1 MTSGFGPLA
10 HGAAMAFNDVISL
23 GLLKAIHLEWLSSY
37 YFIVPLILYMAQPFL
52 FFSAL
57 NVESM
62 AVMNIMWDLLSDVL
76 VTLSGIY
83 IFKEKISNSKLLGI
97 LLAMVSM
104 YLLTSES
111 KL

>member
-1 MTSGFGPLA
+1 MTLGIGPFTY
-10 HGAAMAFNDVISL
+10 GITMALNDVISL
-23 GLLKAIHLEWLSSY
+23 GLIKSIHMKWLSSY

-62 AVMNIMWDLLSDVL
+62 AIMNIIWDLLSDVL
-76 VTLSGIY
+76 VTISGIY

>member
-1 MTSGFGPLA
+1 MAYGS
-10 HGAAMAFNDVISL
+10 AMAFNDVISL

-37 YFIVPLILYMAQPFL
+37 YFIFPVILYMAQPFL
-52 FFSAL
+52 FFSSL

-62 AVMNIMWDLLSDVL
+62 AVMNIMWDLLSDVF
-76 VTLSGIY
+76 VTASAIY
-83 IFKEKISNSKLLGI
+83 VFNEKISYTKFLGM

-104 YLLTSES
+104 FLLTHES

>member
-1 MTSGFGPLA
+1 
-10 HGAAMAFNDVISL
+10 
-23 GLLKAIHLEWLSSY
+23 
-37 YFIVPLILYMAQPFL
+37 
-52 FFSAL
+52 
-57 NVESM
+57 
-62 AVMNIMWDLLSDVL
+62 MWDLLSDVL